1 MCRFYTIDLYTSLD
15 RHVLAPADHHIRHH
29 WVDITDLVSTPPVRP
44 HAATCGCTLV
54 YRVFL
59 IRVFDVAPFSRVV
72 IDGVE
77 YSHSEEGGLG
87 GGFDT
92 KTKDLKDVLLFS
104 IRLTT

>member
-1 MCRFYTIDLYTSLD
+1 M
-15 RHVLAPADHHIRHH
+15 
-29 WVDITDLVSTPPVRP
+29 
-44 HAATCGCTLV
+44 
-54 YRVFL
+54 
-59 IRVFDVAPFSRVV
+59 IRVFDVAPFSQVV

>member
-1 MCRFYTIDLYTSLD
+1 MYLPRPTITSVITGSISPILYQ
-15 RHVLAPADHHIRHH
+15 H
-29 WVDITDLVSTPPVRP
+29 PPSGHMRP